1 MHFTKARLDQIIAFQ
16 GSPATFYSLRL
27 YYTALHWEEKCGLKC
42 TALNPAILYCTE
54 LQNAEFPLS
63 GKLLIN
69 LVLVW
74 LKVLENWREVA
85 GIETKGN
92 HPEKNKLEFQH
103 WGGGVGEKG
112 VWGVNESLA
121 MSKL

>member
-1 MHFTKARLDQIIAFQ
+1 MHITKAILGQIIAFQ
-16 GSPATFYSLRL
+16 GSPATYDSLRL
-27 YYTALHWEEKCGLKC
+27 YCTALHWEEKCGLKC
-42 TALNPAILYCTE
+42 TVLNLAILYCTE
-54 LQNAEFPLS
+54 LQKAEFPLS

-74 LKVLENWREVA
+74 LKVLENRREMA

-103 WGGGVGEKG
+103 
-112 VWGVNESLA
+112 
-121 MSKL
+121 